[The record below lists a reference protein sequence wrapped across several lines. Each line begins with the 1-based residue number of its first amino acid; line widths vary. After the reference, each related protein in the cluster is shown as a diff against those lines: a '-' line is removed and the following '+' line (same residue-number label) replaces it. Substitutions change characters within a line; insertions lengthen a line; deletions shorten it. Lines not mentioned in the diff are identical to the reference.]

1 MSDIKIFV
9 SHRIEFDSENIPNE
23 LYYDVRCGAV
33 DDRRENVVM
42 PGDDTGENISGR
54 RVSFGE
60 FTVQYWAWK
69 NVTADYYGLC
79 HYRRY
84 LAFAPGS
91 WNVNHYN
98 QIVDPFL
105 DRFAAKRY
113 GLLNASAMRQ
123 LIKSHDIIVNKN
135 ADVRLITV
143 KDTPKNTVYE
153 HWVDWDGII
162 IEKETLNLLL
172 SLIETL
178 RPDYLQAVR
187 EYFAGYK
194 FRGYN
199 CYILRRDLF
208 HQLCEF
214 QFDILFELEKRL
226 DTTGYN
232 KDMKRTPAFVG
243 EILYGIFIHH
253 LQKQNKYRIRELP
266 LVFFEETGKTR
277 SVFHAAARRCRLH
290 SRKVYWILRNRILPE
305 GTKRRESAKRFYYK
319 ARDLF
324 KRA

>member
-9 SHRIEFDSENIPNE
+9 SHRIEFDSETIPNE
-23 LYYDVRCGAV
+23 LYYNVRCGAV
-33 DDRRENVVM
+33 DDQRENVVI
-42 PGDDTGENISGR
+42 PGDDTGDNISGH

-123 LIKSHDIIVNKN
+123 VIKSHDIIVNQN

-162 IEKETLNLLL
+162 IEKKTLTLLMT
-172 SLIETL
+172 LIENL
-178 RPDYLQAVR
+178 HSEYLPAAR

-208 HQLCEF
+208 QRLCEF

-243 EILYGIFIHH
+243 EILYGIFIYH
-253 LQKQNKYRIRELP
+253 LQKKKKYRMRELP
-266 LVFFEETGKTR
+266 LVFFEQTGKTK
-277 SVFHAAARRCRLH
+277 SVFHAAARRCLLQ
-290 SRKVYWILRNRILPE
+290 SKKIDLLLRNGLLPE
-305 GTKRRESAKRFYYK
+305 GTNRREAVKTVYYK
-319 ARDLF
+319 MMDVF
-324 KRA
+324 KR